1 MKARVRHAS
10 ALCMTAALVP
20 LLAGCASDAIVDSLR
35 PSPAD
40 RAAKPEPPPAGT
52 VAELVRL
59 GDAMREKGDPQGAIP
74 FYRRAHARDH
84 FNPAPLVGLGEALD
98 DLGAYNDAAEAF
110 RQALIGQPADARALR
125 GLGNA
130 LLGLD
135 QPALAIDQ
143 FEAALRARP
152 DARCHNGIGVARDR
166 LGDHKGAQA
175 AYRAGL
181 ALAPDDPAI
190 LNNLGLSLALS
201 GDTDGAIAILEK
213 LAGRPDAS
221 ARQRQNLALAYGL
234 AGRDHDAARL
244 ARVDLGDDEAANN
257 VAVYGRLR
265 ALRATGAGTAPILD
279 AIVTEGTMTE

>member
-1 MKARVRHAS
+1 MKPHVRHAS
-10 ALCMTAALVP
+10 ALCAIAALVP
-20 LLAGCASDAIVDSLR
+20 LLAGCASDPLVDSLR

-40 RAAKPEPPPAGT
+40 RAEKPEPPPAGT

-59 GDAMREKGDPQGAIP
+59 GDAMREKGDPQGAVA

-98 DLGAYNDAAEAF
+98 DLGAYNDAAAAF
-110 RQALIGQPADARALR
+110 RQALVGQPANADALR

-130 LLGLD
+130 LLALN

-166 LGDHKGAQA
+166 LGDHKGAEA

-181 ALAPDDPAI
+181 ALAPDDPAL
-190 LNNLGLSLALS
+190 LNNLGLSLALA
-201 GDTDGAIAILEK
+201 GDTDGAIATLEK
-213 LAGRPDAS
+213 VVRSPTAS
-221 ARQRQNLALAYGL
+221 ARQRQNLALVYGL
-234 AGRDHDAARL
+234 AGRNGDAARM
-244 ARVDLGDDEAANN
+244 ARVDLGDDQIAAN
-257 VAVYGRLR
+257 VAAYGRLR
-265 ALRATGAGTAPILD
+265 ALRAQGAGTAPILD
-279 AIVTEGTMTE
+279 AIVSEGTTRE

>member
-1 MKARVRHAS
+1 MKPRVRHAS

-40 RAAKPEPPPAGT
+40 QAAKPEPPPAGT

-59 GDAMREKGDPQGAIP
+59 GDTMREKGDPQGAIL

-110 RQALIGQPADARALR
+110 RQALIGRPADADALR

-166 LGDHKGAQA
+166 LGDQRVGITHVDCDSLAEHVESRGKVGIAGTTDLARAEALIEDGISPGYACSQIARKIGVDGAE
-175 AYRAGL
+175 L
-181 ALAPDDPAI
+181 ALLWQRKDQSCARARGALQGPA
-190 LNNLGLSLALS
+190 GH
-201 GDTDGAIAILEK
+201 DTTTKTKATT
-213 LAGRPDAS
+213 
-221 ARQRQNLALAYGL
+221 
-234 AGRDHDAARL
+234 AARVL
-244 ARVDLGDDEAANN
+244 PVPG
-257 VAVYGRLR
+257 
-265 ALRATGAGTAPILD
+265 
-279 AIVTEGTMTE
+279 